1 MWSCETFF
9 SPETYL
15 TRVVLR
21 YRLNYILKTI
31 LWPITTVLVENPIY
45 SPHFLHSVLIIPR
58 FPPVKLMS
66 LKFIQTRKSKHLF
79 CATSSWKKKSHYQNQ
94 WTSRKQEFATHWS
107 HSPPSEHNDDQV
119 TSKPRLVFLSLSSLS
134 AIPKFCITLSSTVA
148 HNCHGKTKKSRQNK
162 ENELASG
169 WSAVVICIWNGT
181 LCNSNTRLARKTAIF
196 RACNVLHRVW
206 FISRWRCKLL

>member
-1 MWSCETFF
+1 MAHETRLAAMSSCETFF

-15 TRVVLR
+15 TRFVLR

-79 CATSSWKKKSHYQNQ
+79 CATSSWKKKIRIIRIN
-94 WTSRKQEFATHWS
+94 E
-107 HSPPSEHNDDQV
+107 QV
-119 TSKPRLVFLSLSSLS
+119 
-134 AIPKFCITLSSTVA
+134 
-148 HNCHGKTKKSRQNK
+148 GNK
-162 ENELASG
+162 NLQLIE
-169 WSAVVICIWNGT
+169 VTPHQV
-181 LCNSNTRLARKTAIF
+181 NTMMIK
-196 RACNVLHRVW
+196 
-206 FISRWRCKLL
+206 